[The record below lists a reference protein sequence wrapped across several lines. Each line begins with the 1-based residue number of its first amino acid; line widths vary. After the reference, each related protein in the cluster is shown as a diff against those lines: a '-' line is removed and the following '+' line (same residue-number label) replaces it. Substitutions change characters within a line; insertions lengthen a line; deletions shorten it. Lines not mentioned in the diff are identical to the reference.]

1 MRLPRFEYLRPDSVQ
16 EACAMLMEEPAGAL
30 AVAGG
35 TDVVVAMKQRTT
47 SPRRLVG
54 LSGIQGLGAIEAGD
68 GGLRIGALATL
79 GEIVESQLVQDRA
92 PLLGLA
98 ATKAAS
104 PQIRNLATIGGNL
117 CLSRRCWY
125 YNQSLQWRKTR
136 SPCLRMGGGECHVV
150 RGSDKCY
157 ALHCGDTIPALLAL
171 EAKVKLVSNEGE
183 RTIPLDGLYSDLGP
197 NATSLKPGEILTEV
211 LVPHPGSSSC
221 GVYLKHSGRPS
232 IDFPLA
238 GVAVAI
244 RLKKGKEV
252 CEDARVAVGA
262 ACPKP
267 VRLADGEEILRGES
281 LSSAVVSKFVEVATA
296 EVKPV
301 PYIYTSPGFKRKV
314 VGNLLREAVEQ
325 AWQQAT
331 SV

>member
-1 MRLPRFEYLRPDSVQ
+1 MRLPRFEYLRPDSVE
-16 EACAMLMEEPAGAL
+16 EACAMLMDEPTAAL

-35 TDVVVAMKQRTT
+35 TDVLVAMKQRIST
-47 SPRRLVG
+47 PRQLVRLG
-54 LSGIQGLGAIEAGD
+54 GIQGLGAIAARD
-68 GGLRIGALATL
+68 GTLRIGALATL
-79 GEIVESQLVQDRA
+79 SEIVESQLVQDRV
-92 PLLGLA
+92 PLLGQA
-98 ATKAAS
+98 ARKAAS

-136 SPCLRMGGGECHVV
+136 SPCLRMGGAECYVV
-150 RGSDKCY
+150 RGSDECY
-157 ALHCGDTIPALLAL
+157 ALHCADTIPALLAL
-171 EAKVKLVSNEGE
+171 EANVKLVSIEGE

-197 NATSLKPGEILTEV
+197 KATNLKPGEILTEV
-211 LVPHPGSSSC
+211 LVPYPGSSSC

-232 IDFPLA
+232 IDFPLV
-238 GVAVAI
+238 GVAVTV

-267 VRLADGEEILRGES
+267 MRLVHGEEVLRGEG
-281 LSSAVVSKFVEVATA
+281 LSPAVVSKFVEVATA
-296 EVKPV
+296 EVKPI
-301 PYIYTSPGFKRKV
+301 PYIHSSPGYKRKV
-314 VGNLLREAVEQ
+314 VGNLLLEAVEQ
-325 AWQQAT
+325 AWQRAN